1 MSKNDYLFYRNYI
14 KYRKISK
21 EKILITRTNNSYLIG
36 PIINNKFDEES
47 FYRRLT
53 SNSIY
58 SRRYYKKMFKLTANS
73 LIKKY
78 MDYLNSNEV
87 LEVFKN
93 GDTKIHKIIKVPK

>member
-21 EKILITRTNNSYLIG
+21 EKILITRTKDSYLIG

-58 SRRYYKKMFKLTANS
+58 SQRYYKKMFKLTINN

-78 MDYLNSNEV
+78 IDYLNSNEV
-87 LEVFKN
+87 LEVFRN
-93 GDTKIHKIIKVPK
+93 GKIKIHKIIKVPK